1 MNNISPLAAI
11 WLTVCINSF
20 FPIFGWLAAGRI
32 SPALYAFAGSAIGF
46 ACFLPWIARNGVFKT
61 YFRPGL
67 WPRLLAVGFFGSA
80 LPIALLVTA
89 LRYTTP
95 ANAAI
100 LCQVEAVYALVLAG
114 IFLKEKVT
122 PSQLA
127 GTSLV
132 LAGTMLIALKERFT
146 VRWTGD
152 LMVLA
157 VPLFYQISHL
167 FSKKLPRELS
177 HVFVA
182 SARTLF
188 ASLGILPLVAFAA
201 ARPGALFTPS
211 LELLG
216 ILLVFGVAL
225 TALNNVLWYRAI
237 LNMDLSKA
245 TAIVLSYPVLTALLS
260 HAFGIERLHVY
271 QLAGLL
277 LALAGAWWVTQLV
290 KKDAPV
296 PA

>member
-1 MNNISPLAAI
+1 MNIAPLAAI

-32 SPALYAFAGSAIGF
+32 APPVYAFAGSAIGF
-46 ACFLPWIARNGVFKT
+46 ACFLPWIARNGAFRT

-89 LRYTTP
+89 LNYTTP

-132 LAGTMLIALKERFT
+132 LAGTMLIALRERFT

-188 ASLGILPLVAFAA
+188 ASLGILPLVAFSA

-260 HAFGIERLHVY
+260 HAFGIERLHAY
-271 QLAGLL
+271 QVGGLL
-277 LALAGAWWVTQLV
+277 LALAGAWWVTLLV
-290 KKDAPV
+290 KKEAAD

>member
-1 MNNISPLAAI
+1 MNIAPLAAI

-32 SPALYAFAGSAIGF
+32 APALYAFAGSAIGF
-46 ACFLPWIARNGVFKT
+46 ACFLPWIARNGAFRT

-89 LRYTTP
+89 LNYTTP

-114 IFLKEKVT
+114 VFLKEKVT

-127 GTSLV
+127 GTALV
-132 LAGTMLIALKERFT
+132 LAGTLLIALRERFT

-167 FSKKLPRELS
+167 FSKKLPRDLS

-201 ARPGALFTPS
+201 LRPGALFTPS

-260 HAFGIERLHVY
+260 HAFGIERLHAY
-271 QLAGLL
+271 QAGGLL
-277 LALAGAWWVTQLV
+277 LALAGAWWVTLLV
-290 KKDAPV
+290 KKDAAV